1 MRSTFRNTS
10 ENLKLEAR
18 LESMK
23 FLEWY
28 RMPRISSQSNS
39 IFMKSQ
45 FIICQFVLKM
55 FIYVFSWFFQARF
68 QKWFQLTSCFL
79 ASTMGA
85 DCVIVVVYR
94 NLYLDSYCP
103 SFISKQKLQLGQP
116 VSLKVDK
123 IMILYLKRKTVLRK
137 LS

>member
-10 ENLKLEAR
+10 EILKFEAK
-18 LESMK
+18 LESMT
-23 FLEWY
+23 FLVWH
-28 RMPRISSQSNS
+28 RMSRIPCQSNNV
-39 IFMKSQ
+39 FMKSQ

-55 FIYVFSWFFQARF
+55 FMYVFSWFFQARF
-68 QKWFQLTSCFL
+68 QKWFQFTSCFL

-85 DCVIVVVYR
+85 NCVIVVVYR

-103 SFISKQKLQLGQP
+103 SFISKQKLQLGQS

-137 LS
+137 LY